1 MTSTGGETA
10 DQVVHMMLSGAEIAL
25 RMSGSA
31 LKTVGAMAL
40 ALARNHKK
48 LSGKT
53 RMRKML
59 KQTRDLRTFPMNR
72 EQFRRFRRHAKKY
85 KLLYA
90 SVHDTNGG
98 GTIDVILPTTEV
110 NRALPVFEKIKYI
123 QKEDKEQAA
132 PEKDH
137 RDTNEKNADR
147 SEPDLKDSS
156 SRTFSSRETI
166 TRRSNGTERVPVLAR
181 LNAYRDH
188 SDPQKA
194 PNREKETMAKRATAR
209 KTSKTR

>member
-1 MTSTGGETA
+1 MTSTGGDTA
-10 DQVVHMMLSGAEIAL
+10 DQVVHMMLSGTEIAL

-90 SVHDTNGG
+90 SVHDTNGW

-123 QKEDKEQAA
+123 QKEDKEKAT
-132 PEKDH
+132 PEKDQ
-137 RDTNEKNADR
+137 RESNEKNADR
-147 SEPDLKDSS
+147 SEPGLRDLN
-156 SRTFSSRETI
+156 SRTVSSWEAI
-166 TRRSNGTERVPVLAR
+166 THPSKGTERVSVLAR

-188 SDPQKA
+188 SDPQRA
-194 PNREKETMAKRATAR
+194 PTKEKETMAKKATAP
-209 KTSKTR
+209 KTSKIR